1 MFGRIVSRHG
11 STRVSVLR
19 LLAMGSPSWRAS
31 APAIGALYPTVSRLP
46 RLYQAQAFGF
56 GVRYYSTDKLPP
68 TASLAPSTLMVAKLK
83 RLLVRDTRK
92 VSPGETISAVLSGL
106 VMGNLLWILLGTTTF
121 GLAVMYGLY
130 YFDELLG
137 DENDPKPLMLR
148 HMASQVMSVGL
159 GVNVLLGKNLPQYK
173 DGKLRL
179 LDFKLVSDATVDDQP
194 AFSARVEHMD
204 ITLLFSKWSEGRGLI
219 QAMEVYGLN
228 GKLYRNYD
236 QSLVD
241 ANYVFDLIKVHDL
254 VCRVYSSTDDPTPL
268 KISVF
273 SADMGNV
280 HGDRLLMDFFGANNV
295 LGAINN
301 SMFTIHKRQTP
312 EGAADNKLI
321 RFKLDGINLGL
332 LARSEPQSKF
342 NWMVNG
348 RAEISADITF
358 PPLDDEATASLP
370 LAIDSMIHHIGGHTS
385 DDDAAATTDTHQP
398 LTLLKGAL
406 TALYHTFSK
415 PVAETLAMVPY
426 VVVNV
431 TVKFHDI
438 KASVPKYLPLSLL
451 GAPFV
456 LLQNLRALILCV
468 NGEGGTPPN
477 PIVVKTTAILKV
489 DDLYNVLDLTHT
501 PMWDA
506 IVGDVYDELLKLV
519 KVKEQR
525 ILSQR
530 SSMWSHSL
538 ALQLVLLGL
547 GVMV

>member
-1 MFGRIVSRHG
+1 MFGRLVSRHG

-19 LLAMGSPSWRAS
+19 SPAMGAGGRRAT
-31 APAIGALYPTVSRLP
+31 ALAIGALYPSVALLP
-46 RLYQAQAFGF
+46 RAYKAPGF
-56 GVRYYSTDKLPP
+56 GTAIRFYSTDNLPP
-68 TASLAPSTLMVAKLK
+68 TPSSALPKLVVAKL
-83 RLLVRDTRK
+83 RQLLVRDTRK

-106 VMGNLLWILLGTTTF
+106 VMGNLLWIILGTTTF
-121 GLAVMYGLY
+121 GLALMSGLY
-130 YFDELLG
+130 YFDGLIS
-137 DENDPKPLMLR
+137 DEDDPKPLMLR
-148 HMASQVMSVGL
+148 QMASQVMSVGL
-159 GVNVLLGKNLPQYK
+159 GVNVQLGKSLPLYK

-179 LDFKLVSDATVDDQP
+179 LDFKLVSDATVDGQP
-194 AFSARVEHMD
+194 ALSGRVEHMD
-204 ITLLFSKWSEGRGLI
+204 ITLLFGKWSEGRGLI
-219 QAMEVYGLN
+219 QAMEIFGLN

-241 ANYVFDLIKVHDL
+241 ASYVFDLVKVHDL
-254 VCRVYSSTDDPTPL
+254 VCRVYSSIDDPSPL

-273 SADMGNV
+273 SADMVNV

-312 EGAADNKLI
+312 DGAADSKLI

-332 LARSEPQSKF
+332 LARADPQSKF

-358 PPLDDEATASLP
+358 PPLDDAATASLP
-370 LAIDSMIHHIGGHTS
+370 LVFDLMINHIGGHTS
-385 DDDAAATTDTHQP
+385 DDDTTTTTDTQHP

-415 PVAETLAMVPY
+415 PVPETLAMVPY

-438 KASVPKYLPLSLL
+438 KASVPKYLPLAAL

-530 SSMWSHSL
+530 SLMWSHSL